1 MRLDTIAPFV
11 PRGLAA
17 LLALSVALAGAP
29 VQALGLGGV
38 LQQSALGQ
46 PLRLVVQ
53 VIAAPGE
60 ELAADCFRLATT
72 PRETDGIP
80 QIAFA
85 RVALERTPTGA
96 QLVIASSRPVND
108 PVVRVSVQAGCDPIV
123 RRDYTLLMDPPAIDP
138 PQAVAV
144 AEAVAPAAP
153 SAPMAAEGATAP
165 SAAAAPPPAG
175 TARTTARGTKAR
187 RQATTQHGA
196 PAGPKPGRDRARSR
210 YRAGPT

>member
-1 MRLDTIAPFV
+1 MRFDTIAPFV

-17 LLALSVALAGAP
+17 LLALSAALAGAP
-29 VQALGLGGV
+29 AQALGLGGV

-46 PLRLVVQ
+46 PLRLVVE

-60 ELAADCFRLATT
+60 ELAADCFRLAPT

-96 QLVIASSRPVND
+96 QLLIASSRPVND
-108 PVVRVSVQAGCDPIV
+108 PVVRVSVQAGCDQVV

-144 AEAVAPAAP
+144 AEAVAPVAP
-153 SAPMAAEGATAP
+153 SCPDGRRRRHGAARRGRP
-165 SAAAAPPPAG
+165 AAG
-175 TARTTARGTKAR
+175 RRRRTTARGTKAR
-187 RQATTQHGA
+187 RQATAQ
-196 PAGPKPGRDRARSR
+196 RC
-210 YRAGPT
+210 RAGRPQARA